1 MLLLIN
7 CIVAVQLFLCMYLF
21 PSLSL
26 FISFLSLPFLSPS
39 SLSLPVSS
47 GKWTTYRAMARD
59 TVDKAVEVGALNDP
73 RGCQTD
79 GFILEGGEAWQ
90 PTSFIRLVQDYGI
103 EVEVCK
109 CV

>member
-1 MLLLIN
+1 
-7 CIVAVQLFLCMYLF
+7 
-21 PSLSL
+21 
-26 FISFLSLPFLSPS
+26 
-39 SLSLPVSS
+39 
-47 GKWTTYRAMARD
+47 MARD

-103 EVEVCK
+103 EVEVCM

>member
-1 MLLLIN
+1 
-7 CIVAVQLFLCMYLF
+7 
-21 PSLSL
+21 
-26 FISFLSLPFLSPS
+26 
-39 SLSLPVSS
+39 
-47 GKWTTYRAMARD
+47 MARD

-109 CV
+109 CVYIYIIKYKATQVNHHLLVTIMLLLQPFCAIICIE